1 MGPQSGSMEGKVN
14 ILAYYG
20 LKKKNYKK
28 SDTLIVLPRINEQTW
43 VLSMCTP
50 HIHTHPHPLSSA
62 ASVVKDVLL
71 KKKKLQGII
80 FYQINQEFP
89 QSTCCQEKRKNR
101 SWFPICP
108 TEKDGLLCFA
118 GLSTE
123 A

>member
-71 KKKKLQGII
+71 KKKKITRDYFLPNKPGI
-80 FYQINQEFP
+80 P
-89 QSTCCQEKRKNR
+89 PKHMLPRKKKKPELVPYLPN
-101 SWFPICP
+101 
-108 TEKDGLLCFA
+108 
-118 GLSTE
+118 
-123 A
+123 